1 MPPRARPTIG
11 RLLARAVRAETGCV
25 LFTGHL
31 DKQGYGRIFHD
42 GEKRLV
48 HRVAYEIFVGPIP
61 EGYEVDHLC
70 FVRNCINTEHLE
82 AVTPLENTRRAE
94 RGQARKTHCIH
105 GHRFDEANTRR
116 HRRADGTVQRICR
129 RCDADRAAAHRERL
143 TPDDLAERRRAYLAA
158 NREQINARR
167 RQRHAERK
175 AA

>member
-31 DKQGYGRIFHD
+31 DKQGYG
-42 GEKRLV
+42 
-48 HRVAYEIFVGPIP
+48 
-61 EGYEVDHLC
+61 
-70 FVRNCINTEHLE
+70 
-82 AVTPLENTRRAE
+82 
-94 RGQARKTHCIH
+94 
-105 GHRFDEANTRR
+105 
-116 HRRADGTVQRICR
+116 
-129 RCDADRAAAHRERL
+129 
-143 TPDDLAERRRAYLAA
+143 AYLAA